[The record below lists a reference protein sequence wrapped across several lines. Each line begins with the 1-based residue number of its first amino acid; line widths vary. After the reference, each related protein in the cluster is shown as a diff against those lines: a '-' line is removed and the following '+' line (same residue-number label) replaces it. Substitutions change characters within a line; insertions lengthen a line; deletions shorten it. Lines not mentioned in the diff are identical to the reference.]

1 MTESDELP
9 MLIKRA
15 LAYGIEIW
23 PLHLN
28 GVLKSYEYMKI
39 PDDVLGKMKRDQ
51 VGDYIKALY
60 LCSCE
65 MASKWTIGHE
75 MLKDLG
81 FVEIENSD
89 GHRIFISM
97 VYEPSKLEGEQV

>member
-51 VGDYIKALY
+51 VGAYLKALY

-65 MASKWTIGHE
+65 MSGDWLMGHE

-89 GHRIFISM
+89 GHRIFISK
-97 VYEPSKLEGEQV
+97 VYDQLMEERKC

>member
-15 LAYGIEIW
+15 LTYGIEIW
-23 PLHLN
+23 PHQLD
-28 GVLKSYEYMKI
+28 GVLESYEYMKI

-65 MASKWTIGHE
+65 MANEWSRGHK
-75 MLKDLG
+75 MLKEFG
-81 FVEIENSD
+81 FVERVRRD
-89 GHRIFISM
+89 GHRAFVNM

>member
-15 LAYGIEIW
+15 LTYGIEIW

-60 LCSCE
+60 LCAGE
-65 MASKWTIGHE
+65 MANEWSRGHK
-75 MLKDLG
+75 MLKEFG
-81 FVEIENSD
+81 FVERVRRD
-89 GHRIFISM
+89 GHRAFVNM